1 MRLSDSRIKF
11 AAVVDMPQAAYD
23 YASGKEFTYT
33 YRDGSEFDYNLF
45 DPDGLLEECNEE
57 IEQEE
62 RSGTDEERLAE
73 LREAAQ
79 GLSDLVALCAKEGV
93 SYVSL

>member
-1 MRLSDSRIKF
+1 MRISDARIRF

-23 YASGKEFTYT
+23 YASGKEPSYT
-33 YRDGSEFDYNLF
+33 YLDGAAFEYNLF

-57 IEQEE
+57 IEQQV
-62 RSGTDEERLAE
+62 RSGMDEERLAE
-73 LREAAQ
+73 LRKAAQ
-79 GLSDLVALCAKEGV
+79 GLSELVGLCAKEGV

>member
-1 MRLSDSRIKF
+1 MKLSDSRITF

-23 YASGKEFTYT
+23 YASGKEFAYT
-33 YRDGSEFDYNLF
+33 YRDGAEFGYNLF

-62 RSGTDEERLAE
+62 RGGMDEERLAE

-79 GLSDLVALCAKEGV
+79 GLSQLVALCAKEGV